1 MSEDAFERGEGQGP
15 ERRDRPPPDDS
26 RSPSRRSV
34 LRTAATAAAGAIF
47 PSAIDLNAAR
57 TMAQEAA
64 PASNPAPEAGPM
76 TFEGVVA
83 QAQRLAAAPYA
94 APADDL
100 PPALAALSYDGYRRI
115 VFRPAEALRLGRN
128 FSAQL
133 FHRGFLQRKRVRLF
147 VQPRDGAPRPVAYD
161 QRLFDL
167 GKDLAGQRF
176 APDLGFAGF
185 RLHYAFADAPKD
197 RPPGFQEEF
206 LVFLGASYF
215 RLRGDGQEYGL
226 SARGL
231 AIGTGAPEGEEF
243 PDFVAHWICEPEPE
257 ARTLTVLSLLDAPSV
272 AGAYRFE
279 IAPGDPSRMTV
290 TASLHPRRRLDKVG
304 LAPLTSMFLHGESG
318 PGARNAQPFDDFRPE
333 VHDSDGLAV
342 AAGGERLWRPLVN
355 GRPAPQISAFRAAPL
370 RGFGL
375 LQRERNFAA
384 YLDVEARHEARPGHW
399 IEPVEAE
406 ARPEMVA
413 AGASPRPGGAFADG
427 AVQLFEIP
435 SREEYMDNIVAAFV
449 PATPLEAGKPL
460 RLAYRLTTV
469 GAEPTGALPG
479 DLARVVSTRVG
490 SAERLRPT
498 QPPSPERRL
507 YAIDF
512 EGPNLPRDHD
522 ARVRA
527 VVSASA
533 GEMVEPVAAPV
544 PQTGGWRIYVEWRP
558 PAPLPPGDVIL
569 RAHLERDG
577 DRISETWD
585 APA

>member
-1 MSEDAFERGEGQGP
+1 MGEDAVDRDEGLGP
-15 ERRDRPPPDDS
+15 DRRDRPPPDDS

-57 TMAQEAA
+57 TMAQEAP
-64 PASNPAPEAGPM
+64 PAGNAVPM
-76 TFEGVVA
+76 TFEGVVT

-147 VQPRDGAPRPVAYD
+147 VQPRSGAPRPVAYD

-167 GKDLAGQRF
+167 GKDLAGQSF

-185 RLHYAFADAPKD
+185 RLHYAFSDAPKN

-243 PDFVAHWICEPEPE
+243 PDFVAHWICEPEAD
-257 ARTLTVLSLLDAPSV
+257 ARSLTVLSLLDSPSV

-290 TASLHPRRRLDKVG
+290 TASLHPRRRLDTVG

-318 PGARNAQPFDDFRPE
+318 PGARNAQAFDDFRPE
-333 VHDSDGLAV
+333 VHDSDGLV
-342 AAGGERLWRPLVN
+342 VMTGDDRLWRPLVN
-355 GRPAPQISAFRAAPL
+355 GRPVPQISAFRARPL

-399 IEPVEAE
+399 VEPVEE
-406 ARPEMVA
+406 PRPETAA
-413 AGASPRPGGAFADG
+413 AGASPRTGAFADG

-449 PATPLEAGKPL
+449 PAAPLEAGKPL

-469 GAEPTGALPG
+469 GAEPTEALPG

-498 QPPSPERRL
+498 QPPSPQRRL

-522 ARVRA
+522 EAVRA

-533 GEMVEPVAAPV
+533 GAMVEPVAAPV

-558 PAPLPPGDVIL
+558 PAPMPAGDVIL

-577 DRISETWD
+577 RRISETWD

>member
-15 ERRDRPPPDDS
+15 ERRDRPLPDDS

-57 TMAQEAA
+57 TMAQEA
-64 PASNPAPEAGPM
+64 GPM
-76 TFEGVVA
+76 TFESVVTE
-83 QAQRLAAAPYA
+83 AQRLAAAPYA

-133 FHRGFLQRKRVRLF
+133 FHRGFLQKKRVRLF
-147 VQPRDGAPRPVAYD
+147 VQPRGGAPRPVAYD

-167 GKDLAGQRF
+167 GKDLAGQSF
-176 APDLGFAGF
+176 APELGFAGF
-185 RLHYAFADAPKD
+185 RLHYAFSDAPKN

-257 ARTLTVLSLLDAPSV
+257 ARTLTVLSLLDSPSV
-272 AGAYRFE
+272 AGAYRFD

-333 VHDSDGLAV
+333 VHDSDGLVVLTEAD
-342 AAGGERLWRPLVN
+342 RLWRPLVN

-375 LQRERNFAA
+375 MQRERSFAA

-399 IEPVEAE
+399 IEPLAE
-406 ARPEMVA
+406 EKRPEMVA
-413 AGASPRPGGAFADG
+413 TGASPRPGAFADG

-449 PATPLEAGKPL
+449 PAAPLEVGKPR

-469 GAEPTGALPG
+469 GAEPSEALPG
-479 DLARVVSTRVG
+479 TLARVVSTRVG

-498 QPPSPERRL
+498 EPPSPQRRL

-512 EGPNLPRDHD
+512 EGPNLPKDHD
-522 ARVRA
+522 ESVRA

-533 GEMVEPVAAPV
+533 GAVVEPVAAPV

-569 RAHLERDG
+569 RAHLEKDG
-577 DRISETWD
+577 RRISETWD